1 MTITLFN
8 LTQNDL
14 EMLIRGRVGAQDFTN
29 RAIECLAKY
38 IVEHLSNE
46 GVGIIDYLLE
56 NALEEWSS
64 KEEALE
70 AFDCKDLRELK
81 KKAFCFSFK
90 DLGLKHFVTIAL

>member
-14 EMLIRGRVGAQDFTN
+14 EMLIRGRVAAQDFTN

-46 GVGIIDYLLE
+46 GVGVIDYLLE
-56 NALEEWSS
+56 HSLEEWSS
-64 KEEALE
+64 KEEALK
-70 AFDCKDLRELK
+70 AFGCKDLRELRK
-81 KKAFCFSFK
+81 QAYCFSFK
-90 DLGLKHFVTIAL
+90 GLKHFVTIAL